1 MKMECQS
8 NLEEKESTTMFDPN
22 NQNTLPASYP
32 NDPSLSHPPSHTINH
47 SPLPTRHPRSRVLW
61 GCLTFLTLVTL
72 ALLLVVKAISVVTTP
87 GYFPPIFL
95 QQLPV
100 PLLLTI
106 GVGPILV
113 IGLVIGIARRQLRQ
127 VMGVT
132 GGLALIAFIA
142 LGELWAGF
150 INPYVSLTSTGFAI
164 SAVEISTGTPFHL
177 QNPADG
183 VRQVLCLGIDQT
195 CQPQDGAPMVLNQGM
210 QVQPGQIVTFSFDT
224 TGTYHITSKVSP
236 GMNLSVDVGEPS
248 D

>member
-1 MKMECQS
+1 
-8 NLEEKESTTMFDPN
+8 MFDLSDARDPRSPACGESHLCGN
-22 NQNTLPASYP
+22 HSRLFPSHLPATASCATSP
-32 NDPSLSHPPSHTINH
+32 HDRGWTHSRDRACDWHRPTPALASHGSD
-47 SPLPTRHPRSRVLW
+47 W
-61 GCLTFLTLVTL
+61 
-72 ALLLVVKAISVVTTP
+72 
-87 GYFPPIFL
+87 
-95 QQLPV
+95 
-100 PLLLTI
+100 
-106 GVGPILV
+106 
-113 IGLVIGIARRQLRQ
+113 
-127 VMGVT
+127 
-132 GGLALIAFIA
+132 GLALVAFIA